1 MLLGGCSWSSRSL
14 VWTKKGWINNQNGSK
29 NYPKEHDQ
37 FCGPSF
43 SRDISFNFCT
53 TTYYSIVDLEN
64 KNALQELISIQ
75 CDNLTFLRFKIFVTD
90 TLIHSA
96 HYFVLTINNGNQSQK
111 LNFGAKFRPKYLSDI
126 NCLKNILKK
135 QLVWKI
141 Y

>member
-14 VWTKKGWINNQNGSK
+14 VWTKKGWIDNQNGSK
-29 NYPKEHDQ
+29 NSPKEHINFED
-37 FCGPSF
+37 F
-43 SRDISFNFCT
+43 SRDISFNFLHN
-53 TTYYSIVDLEN
+53 YYSIVDLEN
-64 KNALQELISIQ
+64 KNALQELIWIH
-75 CDNLTFLRFKIFVTD
+75 CDNLTFLRRKIFVTD

-126 NCLKNILKK
+126 NCFINIWKK